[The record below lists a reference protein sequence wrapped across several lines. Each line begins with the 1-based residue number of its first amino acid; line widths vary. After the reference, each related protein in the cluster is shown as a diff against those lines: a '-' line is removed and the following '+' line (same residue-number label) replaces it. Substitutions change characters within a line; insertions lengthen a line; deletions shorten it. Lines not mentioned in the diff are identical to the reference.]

1 MEHENINFQI
11 QTGTMLRMAENQSKL
26 SAFPKESEEEVLMA
40 TTDIAAES
48 QECLSSSHPV
58 LPVATP
64 TSPVATSPIATAKSP
79 EAVPP
84 SPVATSALPLAAT
97 PEGDLDSP
105 DAVWRQLMERS
116 SASLAKQVG
125 QQWVASHT
133 LA

>member
-1 MEHENINFQI
+1 
-11 QTGTMLRMAENQSKL
+11 MAENQSKL
-26 SAFPKESEEEVLMA
+26 SAFPKESEDEVLMA

-48 QECLSSSHPV
+48 QECLSSSQPV
-58 LPVATP
+58 LPVATPTSPVATP

-79 EAVPP
+79 EAVPL

-97 PEGDLDSP
+97 PEGDLDLP

-125 QQWVASHT
+125 QQWVAT
-133 LA
+133 LWHSGVMVV